1 MNSYNTIINELITQ
15 KQVLTEKGFPVNT
28 ANTYP
33 SPSEITETIK
43 NISFD
48 LSDSTATEADVVAGK
63 TFYSQTNELKTGTLT
78 VSSSTELID
87 YIACLISGRGQ
98 TEIFIPDTV
107 TEIRPYAFDL
117 YNYGCDLTAF
127 THDNFTIPSSV
138 QIIHE
143 YAFLRC
149 NLTGTLTIPP
159 TVKEIENK
167 AFQYTNI
174 SKCVIDTQLT
184 ASATDIF
191 SMCYNLRTIEI
202 TNNVTTLYRKNLG
215 SLRQVYEV
223 IIPES
228 ITSIEDGTF
237 YYSNTPNVVRFLNPT
252 PIPISSG
259 VLSDI
264 PTTIIVVPAGSYEA
278 YYNATNYLTG
288 TGYMEMFASFKAGD
302 VFPTTINDKT
312 VVWYENELDCRYDRL
327 RITECP
333 ADGIYFAV
341 YRE

>member
-1 MNSYNTIINELITQ
+1 MNSYNSIINELITQ

-33 SPSEITETIK
+33 SPSEITETIR

-48 LSDSTATEADVVAGK
+48 LSGSTATEADVVAGK

-78 VSSSTELID
+78 VSSSNELLN
-87 YIACLISGRGQ
+87 YLTCLISGRGQ

-117 YNYGCDLTAF
+117 YTYGCDLTAF
-127 THDNFTIPSSV
+127 THENFTIPASV

-184 ASATDIF
+184 STATEIF
-191 SMCYNLRTIEI
+191 SMCSNLRTIEI
-202 TNNVTTLYRKNLG
+202 TNNVTALYRKNLG

-228 ITSIEDGTF
+228 VTSIADGTF
-237 YYSNTPNVVRFLNPT
+237 YSANDPNIVKFLNPT
-252 PIPISSG
+252 PIPISTG

-264 PTTIIVVPAGSYEA
+264 PTSIIAVPVASYDA
-278 YYNATNYLTG
+278 YYNATNYRTG
-288 TGYMEMFASFKAGD
+288 NNFIEMFATFKAGD
-302 VFPTTINDKT
+302 VFPTTIGDKT
-312 VVWYENELDCRYDRL
+312 VAWYDDALDCRYDRS
-327 RITECP
+327 RITTCP
-333 ADGIYFAV
+333 ADGEYYAT
-341 YRE
+341 YR